1 MNRITNCYYTIQ
13 SRVTDRSCVR
23 VEIWECVS
31 PIPVCKAKAGQ
42 AFMSASAI
50 AAARLQMARDRNVQQ
65 RREPLPIAADIRIRQ
80 ALLAHDSGSHALSPS
95 CTFEQLT
102 PCSHEQPLSAAA
114 SELFSSH
121 TAYHL
126 PRPGSRDYDT
136 VHRFCLAGY
145 SLALND
151 GLKRFALG
159 KERKAR
165 LSSDAKDECRNGN
178 GTLPHPRD
186 RSDAG
191 VLISNEGGFQS
202 YPDLFDFADL
212 LELEPAKNVS
222 LNEWGRA
229 EFTDENVAGRRKCLE
244 LHRLTSA
251 AVDELQSEASQAPQG
266 RSTHVT
272 HHSLHKANAWLNVNR
287 AGDEN
292 LMHVHNS
299 CRWSAVY
306 YVTASPQSADKLD
319 GQLLLRSGAKKR
331 SDGQP
336 ASAGSYAFMAVPP
349 VPGTLWLFPGSVPH
363 RVLGMTLQAGIA
375 DKQGRLAAE
384 ERGQW
389 APRISIAIN
398 FIDAV
403 ASPTRMMIPR

>member
-1 MNRITNCYYTIQ
+1 M
-13 SRVTDRSCVR
+13 
-23 VEIWECVS
+23 W
-31 PIPVCKAKAGQ
+31 K
-42 AFMSASAI
+42 
-50 AAARLQMARDRNVQQ
+50 
-65 RREPLPIAADIRIRQ
+65 PL
-80 ALLAHDSGSHALSPS
+80 H
-95 CTFEQLT
+95 
-102 PCSHEQPLSAAA
+102 
-114 SELFSSH
+114 
-121 TAYHL
+121 
-126 PRPGSRDYDT
+126 
-136 VHRFCLAGY
+136 
-145 SLALND
+145 N
-151 GLKRFALG
+151 
-159 KERKAR
+159 
-165 LSSDAKDECRNGN
+165 
-178 GTLPHPRD
+178 
-186 RSDAG
+186 
-191 VLISNEGGFQS
+191 
-202 YPDLFDFADL
+202 
-212 LELEPAKNVS
+212 
-222 LNEWGRA
+222 
-229 EFTDENVAGRRKCLE
+229 
-244 LHRLTSA
+244 
-251 AVDELQSEASQAPQG
+251 
-266 RSTHVT
+266 
-272 HHSLHKANAWLNVNR
+272 ANAWLNVNR